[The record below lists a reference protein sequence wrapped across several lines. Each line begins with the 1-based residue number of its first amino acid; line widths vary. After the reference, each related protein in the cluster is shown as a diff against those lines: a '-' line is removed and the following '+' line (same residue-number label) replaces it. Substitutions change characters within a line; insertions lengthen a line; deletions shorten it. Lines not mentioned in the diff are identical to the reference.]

1 MKIAYLINQYPKVSH
16 SFIRREIIALEK
28 QGIEIIRYSIRQTD
42 INSVIDTSDKSEL
55 EKTQVILNRGIVF
68 LFSHLIL
75 FFFSHPLSTIK
86 TFFLAL
92 KIGLKSHRGVL
103 IHFAYLAEACIL
115 WRSLKKQNITHIHA
129 HFGTNSTAVAML
141 CHSLGNITYSFT
153 VHGPE
158 EFDQPFALSL
168 TEKINQASFV
178 IAISYYGQSQLYRW
192 CSVDNWQKIHVVH
205 CAVDEEFLA
214 KPLQPI
220 NNTSNLVCVGRL
232 CEQKGQLLL
241 VKAVKTLRDQGINI
255 NLILV
260 GDGEMRSVIEKL
272 ITEYNL
278 EKQIIITGW
287 ADSQQVQQYIL
298 ESRGLILPSFAEGLP
313 VVIMESLA
321 LARPVISTYVAG
333 IPELVEENKSGWLV
347 YAGCIDS
354 LTVAIKE
361 MLQMPVDKLTGMGLN
376 GQKKVKE
383 NHDINLETQKL
394 AQLFAIAIRHFF
406 PIQI

>member
-28 QGIEIIRYSIRQTD
+28 LGLEINRYSIRQ
-42 INSVIDTSDKSEL
+42 INPDNLVDNDDKSEL
-55 EKTQVILNRGIVF
+55 TKTNFILKVGVWGLLLNFIF
-68 LFSHLIL
+68 LFLLRTITWL
-75 FFFSHPLSTIK
+75 KAFFIT
-86 TFFLAL
+86 L
-92 KIGLKSHRGVL
+92 KIGLKSHRGILRNV
-103 IHFAYLAEACIL
+103 AYFAEACVL
-115 WRSLKKQNITHIHA
+115 LRSLKRENITHIHA

-141 CHSLGNITYSFT
+141 CHILGDINYSFT

-158 EFDQPFALSL
+158 EFDQPVALSL
-168 TEKINQASFV
+168 TEKINRASFV

-192 CSVDNWQKIHVVH
+192 CSVDHWDKIHVVH
-205 CAVDEEFLA
+205 CGVDPSFLD
-214 KPLQPI
+214 KQLQPI
-220 NNTSNLVCVGRL
+220 IDTSQLVCVGRL

-241 VKAVKTLRDQGINI
+241 VKAVKILRDQGINF

-260 GDGEMRSVIEKL
+260 GDGEMRSPIEEL
-272 ITEYNL
+272 IREYNL
-278 EKQIIITGW
+278 EKQITITGW

-333 IPELVEENKSGWLV
+333 IPELVEENISGWLV

-354 LTVAIKE
+354 LTLAMKNI
-361 MLQMPVDKLTGMGLN
+361 LQTPLDKLTEMGQN
-376 GQKKVKE
+376 GQKKVKD
-383 NHDINLETQKL
+383 NHDINLEAKIL
-394 AQLFAIAIRHFF
+394 AELFAKNIKSFS
-406 PIQI
+406 